1 MTTYYN
7 EQNNQLAKVNS
18 SKADKDGNIWVEI
31 DGKAPVLM
39 NYDDFIKNFRS
50 MSNEFSRKAR

>member
-18 SKADKDGNIWVEI
+18 SKADKDGNIWVET
-31 DGKAPVLM
+31 A
-39 NYDDFIKNFRS
+39 
-50 MSNEFSRKAR
+50 NE

>member
-31 DGKAPVLM
+31 DGKAPVPM
-39 NYDDFIKNFRS
+39 NYDDFIKNSRT